1 MSDILTQAMKIAQ
14 TYDVSTVLNGA
25 VVYSVSYM
33 PHDKN
38 KQQAWAFVKSQTNAK
53 MLDDTPCGKA
63 LINLRLDGKVNE
75 VGEEITKIWRVASS
89 RFIAAASGNINAFVE
104 GADERSTFCTTELS
118 EILKN
123 PNITKINGID
133 KTEFAEN
140 FTPQHYTNI

>member
-1 MSDILTQAMKIAQ
+1 MSDILTQAMEIAQ

-38 KQQAWAFVKSQTNAK
+38 KQKALDYLTKHPEAK

-63 LINLRLDGKVNE
+63 LIALGLEGKVNE
-75 VGEEITKIWRVASS
+75 VGEEITKIWRVASL
-89 RFIAAASGNINAFVE
+89 RFIAAASGNIHAFVKD
-104 GADERSTFCTTELS
+104 ADERSTFCTTELY

-123 PNITKINGID
+123 PAITKINSKAKGF
-133 KTEFAEN
+133 FARH
-140 FTPQHYTNI
+140 FVVQRY